1 MILRMTKVEILGPKR
16 YFQEIVSL
24 LHSMGTLHI
33 ENLSRKIAPGDMFLR
48 QMEMDPRSLRRKQD
62 FEELLVKAKG
72 ILKVLEVPEEDV
84 KEEREKFYEELLTQ
98 EWTSLSSSVRVLIT
112 KIEERV
118 RELAVNKDKLESE
131 LSSLKTYESA
141 IEKIQ
146 PLAKQLVT
154 LEGFETIA
162 LLIEQKHK
170 PVLELIRDE
179 LAKITKNQF
188 ELISADIDENTTS
201 ALIVFNKTY
210 ADPVRRFIYDE
221 NVSELRLPPEVSDKP
236 FDVALEFLKD
246 RKAKIPYELEKVKKE
261 LKTISSLWYARLS
274 AARDVLQDQ
283 LEEIK
288 TVPQFG
294 ETAFTFLVS
303 AWMPKK
309 HFKKAKQSLKEKFGD
324 KALIREVEVSHEEW
338 EDAPVIYENPRFAK
352 PFEVLMRLLPPPRY
366 GTIDPTPLMAL
377 FFPIFFG
384 LMVGDIGYGLLILA
398 MAWALKRKFKG
409 DLFVHDI
416 GAIFTLCGISTIVFG
431 GLFGEF
437 FGELST
443 WGVKLRDIHWELTDR
458 VTFHFPV
465 HRAEANIIKSML
477 ILAVGIGVGHIFLGL
492 VLGMVNALREKSRK
506 HLLEKSGMFLAL
518 FAIVLMLV
526 GVAKILPSG
535 FGSIGVVAFI
545 IGVVLLMYGA
555 GFIGIIEIVSGIGN
569 ILSYL
574 RLTALGIASVL
585 LAMVANELGDR
596 AGASNVFI
604 GILIAG
610 LLHLLNLA
618 LGIFSPSI
626 QSLRRGI
633 AELFRRFYRT
643 ERKFFDLSK

>member
-1 MILRMTKVEILGPKR
+1 MHSEISEKLKAYVDKELSFSERRAIGRHLKICADCASKTKAFEIITKTIKDLKETQAPADFTQKVMAKIESVKPLRFP
-16 YFQEIVSL
+16 
-24 LHSMGTLHI
+24 
-33 ENLSRKIAPGDMFLR
+33 
-48 QMEMDPRSLRRKQD
+48 PRSLS
-62 FEELLVKAKG
+62 AS
-72 ILKVLEVPEEDV
+72 
-84 KEEREKFYEELLTQ
+84 YEIISS
-98 EWTSLSSSVRVLIT
+98 SLSLPRFFATFV
-112 KIEERV
+112 
-118 RELAVNKDKLESE
+118 
-131 LSSLKTYESA
+131 
-141 IEKIQ
+141 
-146 PLAKQLVT
+146 
-154 LEGFETIA
+154 A
-162 LLIEQKHK
+162 LL
-170 PVLELIRDE
+170 
-179 LAKITKNQF
+179 
-188 ELISADIDENTTS
+188 
-201 ALIVFNKTY
+201 
-210 ADPVRRFIYDE
+210 
-221 NVSELRLPPEVSDKP
+221 
-236 FDVALEFLKD
+236 
-246 RKAKIPYELEKVKKE
+246 
-261 LKTISSLWYARLS
+261 
-274 AARDVLQDQ
+274 
-283 LEEIK
+283 
-288 TVPQFG
+288 
-294 ETAFTFLVS
+294 
-303 AWMPKK
+303 
-309 HFKKAKQSLKEKFGD
+309 
-324 KALIREVEVSHEEW
+324 
-338 EDAPVIYENPRFAK
+338 
-352 PFEVLMRLLPPPRY
+352 
-366 GTIDPTPLMAL
+366 
-377 FFPIFFG
+377 FPIFFG
-384 LMVGDIGYGLLILA
+384 LMVGDIGYGLLIVA
-398 MAWALKRKFKG
+398 IAWGLKRKFKG
-409 DLFVHDI
+409 NLFVHDI

-443 WGVKLRDIHWELTDR
+443 WGVKLRDIHWQLTDR

-545 IGVVLLMYGA
+545 IGVVLLAYGA
-555 GFIGIIEIVSGIGN
+555 DFTRIFDVISGIGN

-585 LAMVANELGDR
+585 LAMVANELGAR